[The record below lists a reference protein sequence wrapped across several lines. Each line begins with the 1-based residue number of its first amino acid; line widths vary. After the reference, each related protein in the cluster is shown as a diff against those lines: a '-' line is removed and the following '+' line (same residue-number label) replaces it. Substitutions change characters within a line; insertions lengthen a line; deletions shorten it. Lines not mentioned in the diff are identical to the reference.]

1 MDSSTAAARRSSAY
15 DCEPTDVLESE
26 RSEARLSVSKSG
38 VHARVGGFRP
48 GVVDDRPCSSKR
60 HWRLTDR
67 TDASDPR
74 CSDEPTLEP
83 AESRTLGCDDDERPR
98 CAAWALPNALCRAS
112 SGERVPTGLAAARFL
127 ADCPGV
133 FAGLSSGSSSER
145 LSLRALNCFFIS
157 SSSALLAA
165 NRARVQ
171 TAALSAAVATVCKLS
186 LHYSRTNAKRSTTS
200 NTQRTNPADRP

>member
-1 MDSSTAAARRSSAY
+1 M
-15 DCEPTDVLESE
+15 LERE

-48 GVVDDRPCSSKR
+48 GVVDDRPCSSNR

-98 CAAWALPNALCRAS
+98 CAAWAPPNALCRAS
-112 SGERVPTGLAAARFL
+112 SGERVPTGLAATRFL

-165 NRARVQ
+165 DRAGVQ
-171 TAALSAAVATVCKLS
+171 TAALSAAVACAS
-186 LHYSRTNAKRSTTS
+186 LAYMPHESEATTS
-200 NTQRTNPADRP
+200 NTQRTMRPALAAYVAHTALPPSRAEPTEGEAR